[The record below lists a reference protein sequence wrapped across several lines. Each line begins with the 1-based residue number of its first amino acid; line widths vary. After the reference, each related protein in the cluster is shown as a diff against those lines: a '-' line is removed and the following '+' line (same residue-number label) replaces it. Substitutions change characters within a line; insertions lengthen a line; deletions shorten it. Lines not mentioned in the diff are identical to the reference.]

1 LIIWYFIN
9 WEVGSGLGRDIGR
22 EIGRD
27 LGTDLGNHIA
37 VNATPGQF
45 MLYASGTEARY
56 VSTSHG

>member
-9 WEVGSGLGRDIGR
+9 WEVGSGLGREIGR

-27 LGTDLGNHIA
+27 LGTDPGNYIA
-37 VNATPGQF
+37 VNATTGQL